1 MPSEEELILVYLKA
15 INFLLDLNIKIGKK
29 LVFYKA
35 KYSAQE
41 EIEEI
46 TRQSGFDLRG
56 ISDRVKNVLLFDQ
69 DIIDKR
75 MDICNGCEFLF
86 KPTGSCKK
94 CGCFVKAK
102 TRVATAR
109 CPIGKWEKEYDFMKG
124 MPINGT
130 HASS

>member
-1 MPSEEELILVYLKA
+1 MPLEEELILVYLKI
-15 INFLLDLNIKIGKK
+15 INFFLNLNIKIGKR
-29 LVFYKA
+29 LAFYQA

-41 EIEEI
+41 EIEEV

-56 ISDRVKNVLLFDQ
+56 MSNRVRNVLLYDQ

-75 MDICNGCEFLF
+75 MEICNGCEFKMGLN
-86 KPTGSCKK
+86 CKK
-94 CGCFVKAK
+94 CGCFIHAK

-109 CPIGKWEKEYDFMKG
+109 CPIGKWEREYDFMKG
-124 MPINGT
+124 KPINGT